1 MRFSRCTAAAIA
13 ATVCWFTAVG
23 DAATIFSDSFNSSTL
38 GPQWSRSGTG
48 TWRVQTSTT
57 YRYGSSGYGVTLD
70 DSVGDSAYATSRLD
84 LKLNLATVTNV
95 VLTFKFRNVGD
106 EAHSSDGLYLST
118 DGGLTYKKITTWS
131 FPAISSSFSVQT
143 VNISNAASS
152 LGLVLGPNTII
163 RWQEYDNYPLSSDGV
178 AIDDV
183 VVTADTVPSTRG
195 GVGAIP
201 YTNGTTFRVWAPN
214 ASAVAVAGTFNNWD
228 GSTNKLASE
237 GNGWWSVDFN
247 KAIIGDQYKFVITH
261 PSYGTFWRQDPQ
273 ARQMTNDAGNSI
285 IVDPGYSWGSYSY
298 STPAWNDTV
307 IYEMHVGTFNDSPG
321 GGPGNFAS
329 VTAKMDYLQS
339 LGVNMLLLMP
349 CTEFPGDFSWGYN
362 PHSQFAP
369 ESAYGSVQALKALV
383 DAAHARGIGVMMDI
397 VFNHMGS
404 SPYESSIPLW
414 NFDGESYGNGG
425 IYFFSDWRKVTPWG
439 WSRPD
444 YGRGEVRSFLKDAA
458 MMWLNDYRMDG
469 LRWDSTCNI
478 RALNNGGG
486 GDIPEGWSL
495 MQWINNT
502 IDSSASWKL
511 SIAEDMQ
518 NNDWLT
524 KPTSSGGA
532 GFDSQWDPS
541 FVHPIRSTV
550 ITSNDA
556 DRNMYTVRDAI
567 THYYNGWHLQR
578 VIYTESHDEVANGH
592 SRLPEEIWP
601 GNAGSWY
608 SKKRSTLAAGI
619 LFTAPG
625 IPMIFQGQEFLED
638 GYFSDGDP
646 LDWSKTTTYAGILQ
660 LYKDL
665 IKLRR
670 NWYNNTRGLRGNN
683 VNVYHINNTDKV
695 IAYHRWDQGGPGDDV
710 VVVANFANRAYTSYN
725 IGMPRG
731 GTWYVRFNS
740 DWNGYSS
747 DFGNWNSYNTTA
759 NSGAKDG
766 MNYNANVG
774 IGPYTVI
781 ILSQ

>member
-1 MRFSRCTAAAIA
+1 MFRRITAVAVSLGIFVSHVCA
-13 ATVCWFTAVG
+13 ATLFT
-23 DAATIFSDSFNSSTL
+23 DSFNSSTL
-38 GPQWSRSGTG
+38 GSAWTASGTNN
-48 TWRVQTSTT
+48 WRVRTSTT
-57 YRYGSSGYGVTLD
+57 YRYGSSGYGVTFD
-70 DSVGDSAYATSRLD
+70 DSVGDSVYSTSRLD
-84 LKLNLATVTNV
+84 LRINLATYSNV
-95 VLTFKFRNVGD
+95 VLTFQFRNVGD
-106 EAHSSDGLYLST
+106 EIQSQDGLFLST
-118 DGGLTYKKITTWS
+118 DGGATFSKIWS
-131 FPAISSSFSVQT
+131 FPAISSSFSLQT
-143 VNISNAASS
+143 VNLSSAAAS
-152 LGLVLGPNTII
+152 LGQVLGPNCVI
-163 RWQEYDNYPLSSDGV
+163 RWQQYDNYPLSSDGV
-178 AIDDV
+178 ALDDV
-183 VVTADTVPSTRG
+183 TITGDTVASSRG

-201 YTNGTTFRVWAPN
+201 YGTGTTFRVWAPN
-214 ASAVAVAGTFNNWD
+214 ASAVAVAGTFNSWD
-228 GSTNKLASE
+228 GSWNKLASE

-247 KAIIGDQYKFVITH
+247 KALPGDQYKFVITH
-261 PSYGTFWRQDPQ
+261 PTYGTFWRQDPQ

-285 IVDPGYSWGSYSY
+285 IVDPSYAWGSYSY

-307 IYEMHVGTFNDSPG
+307 IYELHVGTFNDSPG

-339 LGVNMLLLMP
+339 LGVNLIELMP
-349 CTEFPGDFSWGYN
+349 CMEFPGDFSWGYN

-369 ESAYGSVQALKALV
+369 ESAYGSPQALKALV
-383 DAAHARGIGVMMDI
+383 DAAHARGIGVIMDV

-425 IYFFSDWRKVTPWG
+425 IYFFSDWRKATPWG
-439 WSRPD
+439 YSRPD

-478 RALNNGGG
+478 RALNNGTG

-495 MQWINNT
+495 MQWINDT
-502 IDSSASWKL
+502 IDSSASWKI

-518 NNDWLT
+518 NNEWLT
-524 KPTSSGGA
+524 KPTASGGA
-532 GFDSQWDPS
+532 GFDSQWDPN
-541 FVHPIRSTV
+541 FVHPIRGEV
-550 ITSNDA
+550 IKSNDA

-578 VIYTESHDEVANGH
+578 VIYTESHDEDANGH

-601 GNAGSWY
+601 GNAGSWA

-625 IPMIFQGQEFLED
+625 IPMIFEGQEFLED
-638 GYFSDGDP
+638 GYFSDDDP
-646 LDWSKTTTYAGILQ
+646 LDWSKTTTYSGILQ

-683 VNVYHINNTDKV
+683 VNVFHINDTDKV
-695 IAYHRWDQGGPGDDV
+695 IAYHRYDQGGAGDDV
-710 VVVANFANRAYTSYN
+710 VVVANFANKGYTTYN

-747 DFGNWNSYNTTA
+747 DFGNWNSYTTTA
-759 NSGAKDG
+759 NSGGKDG
-766 MNYNANVG
+766 LPYNANVG